1 MEFYSD
7 YYDHEYKV
15 ALFMECH
22 LGVIIVMQFNIKSS
36 VGNNG
41 QFKAW
46 VDFRAT
52 YTQAVVINKIP
63 GWLCVTCDLS

>member
-1 MEFYSD
+1 
-7 YYDHEYKV
+7 
-15 ALFMECH
+15 MECH